1 VTAAVRPRTVWKLLG
16 LYFALLGL
24 SALFANVALGKA
36 ARGAALAEHERLLT
50 YSAAELRDAALFL
63 VDGKRD
69 PSALQELTAARDP
82 ADPLLRTVIAPDG
95 SVLSDTRGTDERA
108 GDEHAHEEVRE
119 ALVQGRG
126 QALRFS
132 AAHGRRVLY
141 VALPVQVGER
151 TLAVARV
158 GLSVADLEAQ
168 LERLSR
174 AVWIGAALAAVFGI
188 VAARYFAR
196 RMSRGLDRMAHA
208 AEAIA
213 RGEYGAARP
222 YAGSEELGR
231 LASALDAMAS
241 DLRARVAAVEG
252 DRNKVLAI
260 LGGMVEGVI
269 AIDAEER
276 VVHMNAVA
284 GRLLRVVPSTAEGR
298 RIWEVTRAVEVSQV
312 LDSAR
317 RSGRELAGEVRLPAA
332 PGAASGRLIELRAS
346 PLRAA
351 GDELAGAVVVL
362 HDVTD
367 LRRLEAVRRDFVA
380 NVSHELK
387 TPLTAIRGLVETL
400 LDDSEMEPSVRS
412 SFLERIRDQAA
423 RLATLVGDLLTL
435 ARIESQEQPGERVRI
450 DLRGPLRECAAR
462 FGPLCAQKRIELTLR
477 LPDERVE
484 VWGDEESLRQILDN
498 LADNAVKYTPSGGRV
513 SLALERRAERVLIE
527 VRDTGIGIEPRD
539 QERIFERF
547 YRVDKARSR
556 ELGGTGLG
564 LSIVRHLALSLGGD
578 IGLESQP
585 GAGSCFR
592 VALPAASAAPTP
604 AAARTGSD

>member
-1 VTAAVRPRTVWKLLG
+1 VRPRTVWKLLA
-16 LYFALLGL
+16 LYIALLGL
-24 SALFANVALGKA
+24 TALGSDVVLGNKAREVALS
-36 ARGAALAEHERLLT
+36 EHERLLSF
-50 YSAAELRDAALFL
+50 SAEELRDGARPL
-63 VDGKRD
+63 VGRD
-69 PSALQELTAARDP
+69 LDTGALQRLTEPHGASDP
-82 ADPLLRTVIAPDG
+82 FLRTVIALDG
-95 SVLSDTRGTDERA
+95 RALADTRGGEERALDERT
-108 GDEHAHEEVRE
+108 EEVRE
-119 ALVQGRG
+119 ALAHGRG
-126 QALRFS
+126 RALRFS
-132 AAHGRRVLY
+132 AAQGERVLY
-141 VALPVQVGER
+141 VALPVIDEGR
-151 TLAVARV
+151 TLAIARV
-158 GLSVADLEAQ
+158 GISVAELETQ
-168 LERLSR
+168 LARLTR

-188 VAARYFAR
+188 GAALTFAR
-196 RMSRGLDRMAHA
+196 RMSHGLDRMAHA

-241 DLRARVAAVEG
+241 DLRARVDAVEG

-260 LGGMVEGVI
+260 LAGMVEGVI
-269 AIDAEER
+269 AVDAEER

-284 GRLLRVVPSTAEGR
+284 GRLLRVVPATAEGR
-298 RIWEVTRAVEVSQV
+298 RIWEVTRAVEVSQL

-317 RSGRELAGEVRLPAA
+317 RGGRELSGEVRLPT
-332 PGAASGRLIELRAS
+332 PSGAASGRLIELRAS
-346 PLRAA
+346 PLRGA
-351 GDELAGAVVVL
+351 GDEVAGAVVVL
-362 HDVTD
+362 HDVTE

-400 LDDSEMEPSVRS
+400 LDDHEMDPAVRS

-423 RLATLVGDLLTL
+423 RLSTLVGDLLTL
-435 ARIESQEQPGERVRI
+435 ARIESQEHASERVRI

-462 FGPLCAQKRIELTLR
+462 FGPLCAEKRIELSLS

-484 VWGDEESLRQILDN
+484 TLADEESLRQILDN
-498 LADNAVKYTPSGGRV
+498 LTDNAVKYTPAGGRV

-564 LSIVRHLALSLGGD
+564 LSIVKHLALSLGGD

-585 GAGSCFR
+585 GAGSTFR
-592 VALPAASAAPTP
+592 VALPAAASAPAPAR
-604 AAARTGSD
+604 AALD